1 MKSFV
6 HFVQT
11 YVYKST
17 WNTYE
22 IKIFKTMG
30 APLEIAKY
38 IFSDLSQYYF
48 LKWKAS
54 LFKTTLHCKTKNV
67 TIKNNK
73 EVATGALKNI
83 FLGI

>member
-1 MKSFV
+1 M
-6 HFVQT
+6 
-11 YVYKST
+11 
-17 WNTYE
+17 E
-22 IKIFKTMG
+22 